1 MTPEELADRLEKAA
15 DDLGPALYKGV
26 KHAGALGVGLIKH
39 NASGRP
45 GPNVRS
51 AVNNYRDSWK
61 SVPSPLPNGGMTT
74 LGTKKPQG
82 RRLEFGF
89 MKMTDSI
96 GRYYEQPP
104 FPHVGPAI
112 DAIGSSLRAAAL
124 RAVAEVLE

>member
-1 MTPEELADRLEKAA
+1 MTPDELADRLDKAA
-15 DDLGPALYKGV
+15 DDLGPAVYKGV
-26 KHAGALGVGLIKH
+26 KHAGMLGVGLIRG

-51 AVNNYRDSWK
+51 ASNNYRGSWK

-74 LGTKKPQG
+74 LGTDKPQG

-89 MKMTDSI
+89 FDMTDSL
-96 GRYYEQPP
+96 GRHYFQPP

-112 DAIGSSLRAAAL
+112 PAIESSLRAAAL
-124 RAVAEVLE
+124 RAVVEVLE